1 MLQTAAPPARTPA
14 LWPYLLLCAGVAL
27 VVTLG
32 DFHRGHTADTLLPIL
47 VSQWP
52 AGMGEKDQ
60 NSPGAGKVAD
70 ASRAVSAARRAS

>member
-1 MLQTAAPPARTPA
+1 

-47 VSQWP
+47 VSLQRWTP
-52 AGMGEKDQ
+52 FFWEQDRIGMLVPLLTLQ
-60 NSPGAGKVAD
+60 LRHPLLNLLAPP
-70 ASRAVSAARRAS
+70 